1 MGQTMKAVIRDAYGS
16 VDVLRVGDTA
26 KPVPDE
32 GEVLVRV
39 VAAGVDQGVWH
50 LMAGMPYAMRLAG
63 FGIRAPKN
71 PLLGGD
77 LAGRVEEVGPNT
89 GSFRP
94 GDDVFGVCRGS
105 FAEFAVT
112 GADRLTTK
120 PANVSF
126 EQAAATPTSGFTALQ
141 AVRDHSKVKAG
152 EHVLVIGAGGGVGT
166 FAVQIAKADGAEVTG
181 VCSAA
186 KADLVRSIGADH
198 VIDYSKE
205 DFAAG
210 PTRYDVILDTAGGR
224 SLADLRRAL
233 APRGTLVIVGGEHAG
248 NWLGMRNQLRAAA
261 VSPFVG
267 QKLGFFIAK
276 QRSEDL
282 AELRNFLE
290 SGAITPVVDRSF
302 PLDEVP
308 EAISYLRDGRAR
320 GKIVITV

>member
-1 MGQTMKAVIRDAYGS
+1 MSQMRAVLRDAYGS
-16 VDVLRVGDTA
+16 VDVLRVGDTPA
-26 KPVPDE
+26 PVAGD

-39 VAAGVDQGVWH
+39 HAAGVDQGVWH

-63 FGIRAPKN
+63 FGVRAPKN

-77 LAGRVEEVGPNT
+77 LAGRVEAVGPNT

-120 PANVSF
+120 PPNVSF

-141 AVRDHSKVKAG
+141 AVRDHGKVKADQ
-152 EHVLVIGAGGGVGT
+152 HVLVIGAGGGVGT

-198 VIDYSKE
+198 VIDYNKE

-282 AELRNFLE
+282 AELRNLLE

-308 EAISYLRDGRAR
+308 EAISYLRAGRAR
-320 GKIVITV
+320 GKIVVTI